1 MAMKLFLC
9 ILLFFV
15 FASSARAE
23 CTFKWPCFDPKP
35 SGVSSS
41 NFQQMISRKKVERFP
56 SIKNL
61 YYADLKI
68 DCKSPGLLQFARRF
82 VEKSWNVGLI
92 RQDRDLA
99 LTVEVEKIL
108 GANQAPAAIA
118 TFPIMQVTKAAG
130 QLTEVA
136 GCNDF
141 VATNLPFDVDLRLKF
156 KLLQSKQTKI
166 PDATYAAFR
175 LFSRFLGFVVGG
187 GPEGA
192 ALVTAA
198 TSVSTKVS
206 ESKSDIDLVASSFDE
221 VQTSKPQIVFEK
233 DVKSITVDVD
243 GGASFTLSRVGKR
256 SVFLEFAGDVVQNSG
271 AAFDG
276 IISQNTALNLSS
288 YLDQKAPAW
297 KSLLPSSDLKNAVEG
312 CTNLRNALRVVFTE
326 EERAVL
332 LARLISDFGAGAIAT
347 LREPCLHASERAMLK
362 TFNIS
367 DPLPRVGS
375 VETNSSEP
383 RSEARDNTDRLRWTA
398 IERFLDEFGTLL
410 ARLSQM
416 PLDQRSTKLGS
427 YFDAR
432 IATES
437 FDSPDLLPTSNGAQ
451 RENVT
456 SKLASWPF
464 GKTARFGCFMR
475 PSKVLSEKFSG
486 QMLIEI
492 DSGGASPKL
501 INLIVGF
508 TDRETTE
515 VEKLVIGNLM
525 VEIAMAGI
533 LGEIKKS
540 FPNGCGD
547 RFDRWRPW
555 EGKLTTAKHPESSSE
570 VALGEIQ

>member
-1 MAMKLFLC
+1 MKL
-9 ILLFFV
+9 ILTLFFFSF

-23 CTFKWPCFDPKP
+23 CTFRWPCFDPKP
-35 SGVSSS
+35 SVVSSS
-41 NFQQMISRKKVERFP
+41 NFQQMISRKKVEKFAT
-56 SIKNL
+56 IKSL

-68 DCKSPGLLQFARRF
+68 DCKSTGLLQFARRF
-82 VEKSWNVGLI
+82 VEKSWNIGLI
-92 RQDRDLA
+92 REDRDLA

-118 TFPIMQVTKAAG
+118 TFPVLQVTKAAG

-156 KLLQSKQTKI
+156 KLLQSKQAKI

-175 LFSRFLGFVVGG
+175 LFSRFIGFVVGG

-198 TSVSTKVS
+198 ANVSTKVS
-206 ESKSDIDLVASSFDE
+206 ESKSDIDLIVSSFDE

-233 DVKSITVDVD
+233 DVKSITVEVD
-243 GGASFTLSRVGKR
+243 GGASFILSRVGKR

-332 LARLISDFGAGAIAT
+332 LARLISDFGAGTINT
-347 LREPCLHASERAMLK
+347 LKEPCLHAAERAMLK

-367 DPLPRVGS
+367 DPLPRVGN
-375 VETNSSEP
+375 VDTNSSEP
-383 RSEARDNTDRLRWTA
+383 RSETRDNTDRLRWTA
-398 IERFLDEFGTLL
+398 IERFLDEFGALL
-410 ARLSQM
+410 ARLPQM
-416 PLDQRSTKLGS
+416 SPDQRSTKLGS

-451 RENVT
+451 RENVA

-464 GKTARFGCFMR
+464 GKMIRFGCFMR
-475 PSKVLSEKFSG
+475 PPKVLSEKFSG
-486 QMLIEI
+486 QMLIEF
-492 DSGGASPKL
+492 DSGGAAPKL
-501 INLIVGF
+501 VNLIVGF

-525 VEIAMAGI
+525 IEVAMTGI
-533 LGEIKKS
+533 IGEIKKS

-547 RFDRWRPW
+547 RSDRWRPW
-555 EGKLTTAKHPESSSE
+555 DGRLTAAVRSGSNM
-570 VALGEIQ
+570 EIVLHQD